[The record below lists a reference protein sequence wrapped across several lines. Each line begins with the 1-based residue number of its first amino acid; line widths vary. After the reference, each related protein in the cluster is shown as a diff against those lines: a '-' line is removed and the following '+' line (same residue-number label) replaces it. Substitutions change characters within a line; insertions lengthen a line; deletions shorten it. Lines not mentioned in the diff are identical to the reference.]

1 LRHREATLSDPA
13 HSFQFGPAAGVTA
26 AGPAQTVLGN
36 LDTAASG
43 GDPARA
49 LFATDL
55 QALTALRSAA
65 AGDGSTWIDGTDTA
79 SGLPTRYVAVGGN
92 FLSLGTYVP
101 ESGRTTLAKGTA
113 SVSDYATIGFFYLT
127 LLTGASGPQP
137 QVTQVMTGSL
147 DYAGE
152 GLPDFAT
159 DDGLKELI
167 QTIVEKTA
175 SFVAGVVE
183 EALEVEGEVS
193 GLAEA
198 GTVAGQTAAEVAA
211 GVSGPQTFIGPGGMT
226 IEAEVGFG
234 VGATVGF
241 AIEFVAMLA
250 LLPLTLLAKEISA
263 YVRVY
268 NATGQEIDVTLCW
281 IQPDNQS
288 AGQLGNE
295 PVTLPP
301 LGPAWTPPWIIG
313 EQAVHYVSWVV
324 GNTDTLKGV
333 AYVLRLDAVNDFP
346 GGNVMVNIPNKGAN
360 SLAVTF
366 DFDEDCEAVWT
377 ANKDQ
382 NTGLAASVTSGGY
395 QLRIATNQTTGQSP
409 APADGTLGYQ
419 YEHVVII
426 DKAPAD

>member
-1 LRHREATLSDPA
+1 MSDPA
-13 HSFQFGPAAGVTA
+13 HSFQFGPGATTSAV
-26 AGPAQTVLGN
+26 GPAQTALDN
-36 LDTAASG
+36 LEAAAAG
-43 GDPARA
+43 GDPVRA
-49 LFATDL
+49 LFATDM
-55 QALTALRSAA
+55 QALTALGSAA
-65 AGDGSTWIDGTDTA
+65 KGDGSTWIDGTDTTN
-79 SGLPTRYVAVGGN
+79 GLPTRFVSVGDD
-92 FLSLGTYVP
+92 FLSLGVYVP
-101 ESGRTTLAKGTA
+101 ESGRDTLAKGT
-113 SVSDYATIGFFYLT
+113 SGVSDYAGIGFFYLT
-127 LLTGASGPQP
+127 LLTGGSTP

-159 DDGLKELI
+159 DDGLANLI
-167 QTIVEKTA
+167 ESIVDSA
-175 SFVAGVVE
+175 ADFVSGVVE
-183 EALEVEGEVS
+183 EALEAEGEAAD
-193 GLAEA
+193 LAEA
-198 GTVAGQTAAEVAA
+198 GATAELTAAQVAA
-211 GVSGPQTFIGPGGMT
+211 GVAGPKTFTGPGGMT
-226 IEAEVGFG
+226 IEAGVEFG
-234 VGATVGF
+234 GAATIGF
-241 AIEFVAMLA
+241 AIELVALVA
-250 LLPLTLLAKEISA
+250 LLPLTLLAKEMSA

-395 QLRIATNQTTGQSP
+395 RLRIATNQTTGQSP